1 MLQKTKLL
9 NSNVI
14 KIIAAVA
21 MIIDHIGY
29 YLLPQVAF
37 LRIIGRIAFP
47 LFAFMIA
54 EGARDTKNR
63 LKYLGL
69 VGGVGA
75 ILQIVLFAFT
85 RTLRFNVL
93 ITFTLSILVIYTF
106 ELFKISLFNKKTDI
120 ISRSLYLIVFLGTSF
135 AVMFVTRAI
144 IGISFEYGFIG
155 CLFPIFASIPSL
167 NRSDAPECL
176 KKLDNVYVRIACMCV
191 PLLLLC
197 YLSGGVQ
204 WFSLVALIPLFLYS
218 EKRGELNLKY
228 FFYIFYPAHILLL
241 TLLHYLIY

>member
-1 MLQKTKLL
+1 MQKIKIL
-9 NSNVI
+9 NGNTL
-14 KIIAAVA
+14 KIIATVA
-21 MIIDHIGY
+21 MLIDHIGY
-29 YLLPQVAF
+29 YLLPQVSF

-54 EGARDTKNR
+54 EGARYTKNR

-69 VGGVGA
+69 VGGVGL
-75 ILQIVLFAFT
+75 ILQIVLFVFT
-85 RTLRFNVL
+85 HTLRFNVL
-93 ITFTLSILVIYTF
+93 ITFTLSLLVIYTF
-106 ELFKISLFNKKTDI
+106 ELFKISLFNKKSDI

-144 IGISFEYGFIG
+144 IGIRFEYGFIG

-167 NRSDAPECL
+167 NRSDAPEWL
-176 KKLDNVYVRIACMCV
+176 KKLDNVYIRIACMCV
-191 PLLLLC
+191 PMVLLC
-197 YLSGGVQ
+197 VLSGGIQ
-204 WFSLVALIPLFLYS
+204 WFSLIALVPLFLYS

-241 TLLHYLIY
+241 TLLYYLIY